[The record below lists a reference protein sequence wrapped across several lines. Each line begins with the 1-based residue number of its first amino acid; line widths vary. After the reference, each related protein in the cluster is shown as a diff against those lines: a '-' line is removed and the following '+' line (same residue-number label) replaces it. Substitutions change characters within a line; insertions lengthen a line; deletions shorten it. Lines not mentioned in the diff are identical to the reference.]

1 MTQCCQRCRHVLPSE
16 FFYRKRRHWKTCTE
30 CSNKKGKKQ
39 YEIPATLPD
48 PQESTEAHSF
58 CKGCR
63 GNLPVASFVRRGRTW
78 GTCNTCSEKRCSNK
92 DITPPLKRE
101 PCSVCWVTNSHE
113 EHKRRNRYWAIC
125 NKCAKRKML
134 NKRKSTKHKH
144 DSKTDSPLEVLPD
157 GRRAPDT

>member
-16 FFYRKRRHWKTCTE
+16 FFYRKKRHWKTCTE

-39 YEIPATLPD
+39 YEIPAALPD
-48 PQESTEAHSF
+48 PQESSEAHAF

-92 DITPPLKRE
+92 PSPTPLA
-101 PCSVCWVTNSHE
+101 CSVCVVTRSPE
-113 EHKRRNRYWAIC
+113 EYKRRNSYWKVC

-134 NKRKSTKHKH
+134 NKRKSTKQKH
-144 DSKTDSPLEVLPD
+144 DDTPKTPPEVFPD
-157 GRRAPDT
+157 GPSAPDT